1 MKIWH
6 ISDTHGVHG
15 RLSVPPDVGMVIHS
29 GDFTDNRNKIPN
41 SVELWPFLDWFQMLP
56 IKHKV
61 LVAGNHDAAVAQ
73 RMVYAEDIEK
83 LGITYLENDFRKI
96 EGLKIWGSPYTPT
109 FGDWHFMMARHK
121 IGRVWNTIPLDSDVV
136 ISHGPPQTV
145 LDLTEAMEG
154 GLVQVGCKSLLRR
167 IWEVEPIAHCFGHVH
182 NAKLINNAGTMK
194 LPQLITTFSNG
205 SCVTDDKIGELS
217 SNGNILE
224 V

>member
-6 ISDTHGVHG
+6 ISDTHGSHG
-15 RLSVPPDVGMVIHS
+15 RLHVPDVDMVIHS
-29 GDFTDNRNKIPN
+29 GDFTNARHKVPN

-61 LVAGNHDAAVAQ
+61 LVAGNHDAAVAH

-83 LGITYLENDFRKI
+83 LGITYLENKYTTI
-96 EGLKIWGSPYTPT
+96 EGLKIWGSPHTPT
-109 FGDWHFMMARHK
+109 FGEWHFMMSRHK
-121 IGRVWNTIPLDSDVV
+121 IGRVWDTMPTDADIV
-136 ISHGPPQTV
+136 ITHGPPQTV
-145 LDLTEAMEG
+145 LDLTEAIEG

-167 IWEVEPIAHCFGHVH
+167 IWDVQPKLHCFGHVH
-182 NAKLINNAGTMK
+182 SAKSINNAGTMK
-194 LPQLITTFSNG
+194 LPQLITTFSNA
-205 SCVTDDKIGELS
+205 SCVTDGKIGELS